1 MWFVFTISLTVAIFM
16 SLLRNLFPPRVQD
29 YKLEPGTT
37 PKSLARKY
45 RKWEAAYVIAFLLL
59 SCICT
64 AIAYYSL
71 ELISGYHAA
80 SLGDAEFILTPGWQV
95 WLFPAMFLGMCL
107 AGFCLEPF
115 VVRVLGD
122 RQPEY
127 DAYQEL
133 RYGRIARMRS
143 RHAFFIFF
151 LPFLLLAFVLLD
163 TYYVFGQNEMVFNWF
178 AGVREERFAYTDVER
193 ILSAPATI
201 APVGSTHVEW
211 RFVVYFRNGERW
223 NCVSDPSE
231 MGESGH
237 KRLAAFVSQ
246 KSGVPIQEIAVLQRE
261 DQ

>member
-1 MWFVFTISLTVAIFM
+1 MWFGLTVGLAVAIFM
-16 SLLRNLFPPRVQD
+16 SLLRNLLPPRIQD
-29 YKLEPGTT
+29 YNLEPGTDL
-37 PKSLARKY
+37 KSLARKY
-45 RKWEAAYVIAFLLL
+45 AKWERTFIPAFLLL
-59 SCICT
+59 TCIGT

-71 ELISGYHAA
+71 VLVADYHAI
-80 SLGDAEFILTPGWQV
+80 SLGDAEFVLTPGWHA

-107 AGFCLEPF
+107 AGFCLEPL
-115 VVRVLGD
+115 VLRILGD

-127 DAYQEL
+127 QAYQEL
-133 RYGRIARMRS
+133 RYGRIARTRS
-143 RHAFFIFF
+143 GHAFFILC
-151 LPFLLLAFVLLD
+151 LPFLLLASALLD
-163 TYYVFGQNEMVFNWF
+163 TYYVFGQNEMTFDWF

-193 ILSAPATI
+193 ILAAPTTI
-201 APVGSTHVEW
+201 APNGSTHVEW
-211 RFVVYFRNGERW
+211 RFVIYFRNGERW